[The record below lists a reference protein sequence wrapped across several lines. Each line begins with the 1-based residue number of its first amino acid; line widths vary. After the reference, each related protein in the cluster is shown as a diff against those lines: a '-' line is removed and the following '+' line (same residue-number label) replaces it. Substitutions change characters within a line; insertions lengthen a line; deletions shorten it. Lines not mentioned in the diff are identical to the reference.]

1 MRTVHLLIIIF
12 ASVILINCSSN
23 DDPTSPSNNN
33 NSKYTVSGTVT
44 DQHEMP
50 VEGVKILA
58 NAQNNSENSD
68 STFTNA
74 DGKYTLN
81 LQEGEDYSFFVT
93 FSGTLF
99 LDQLKSVSSLSRN
112 ETINFS
118 ITIAKQAKIYGTV
131 SDTEGSPLEGIELKL
146 VIDND
151 SSNATSTLTNSDGYY
166 EYLLPPSNSYQNWG
180 VSIQSQYRFDAYP
193 LTGGLRLDEDLEIN
207 FEQLEDYERSWTA
220 TGDGLAESASE
231 EADSSN
237 LILRRATFDNTEPKI
252 FWYDHGPGNFGIS
265 YEYTRAF
272 NSVYLVEKSQS
283 SDIHKI
289 SFPGADNAQYEGIFE
304 VTKTGSDFTLKIEVV
319 NVNESGNTPPT
330 IEEGFGSSNGG
341 ENGMEYVWTFKNRS

>member
-12 ASVILINCSSN
+12 VSVILINCSSN

-33 NSKYTVSGTVT
+33 NSKYTVSGKVT

-81 LQEGEDYSFFVT
+81 LQGGEDYSFYVT

-99 LDQLKSVSSLSRN
+99 PDQLKSVSSLSRD

-118 ITIAKQAKIYGTV
+118 ISIAKQAKIYGTV

-166 EYLLPPSNSYQNWG
+166 EYLLPPSNSYNNWG
-180 VSIQSQYRFDAYP
+180 VSIISQHRFDAYP
-193 LTGGLRLDEDLEIN
+193 ITGGQRLDEDLEIN

-220 TGDGLAESASE
+220 TGDGLAVLASE

-237 LILRRATFDNTEPKI
+237 LILGKATFDNTEPKI
-252 FWYDHGPGNFGIS
+252 LWEDHGPGNFGIP

-272 NSVYLVEKSQS
+272 SVYTVEKLQA

-289 SFPGADNAQYEGIFE
+289 SFPGTDNAQYDGIFQ
-304 VTKTGSDFTLKIEVV
+304 VTKNGSDFTLKIEVID
-319 NVNESGNTPPT
+319 VNEAGNTPPT
-330 IEEGFGSSNGG
+330 VEGGFGSSNSGA
-341 ENGMEYVWTFKNRS
+341 NGMDYVWTFKNRK